1 MQLGVLL
8 KRAKA
13 YVEAVKAFNDV
24 IATNQIM
31 VLFIVN

>member
-8 KRAKA
+8 KELRH
-13 YVEAVKAFNDV
+13 VEAVKAFNDV

>member
-8 KRAKA
+8 KGAKA

-24 IATNQIM
+24 IATSKLWSSLSLN
-31 VLFIVN
+31 

>member
-8 KRAKA
+8 KGAKA
-13 YVEAVKAFNDV
+13 YVEAAFNDV